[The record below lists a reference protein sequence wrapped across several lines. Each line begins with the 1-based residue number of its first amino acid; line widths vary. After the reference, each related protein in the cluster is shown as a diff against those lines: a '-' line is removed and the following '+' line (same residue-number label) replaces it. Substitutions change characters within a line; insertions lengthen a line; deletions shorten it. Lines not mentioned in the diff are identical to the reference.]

1 MSTLKFCLLFAAAAL
16 LFAGCK
22 TTDAESENLSE
33 HPWNAQRG
41 WEGALPSTINQGR

>member
-1 MSTLKFCLLFAAAAL
+1 MNALKFLLVFAAATV
-16 LFAGCK
+16 LFTACK
-22 TTDAESENLSE
+22 TTEAESENLSE

>member
-1 MSTLKFCLLFAAAAL
+1 MKLLNCLLLLMTVL
-16 LFAGCK
+16 LFTACK
-22 TTDAESENLSE
+22 TTEAESENLSE